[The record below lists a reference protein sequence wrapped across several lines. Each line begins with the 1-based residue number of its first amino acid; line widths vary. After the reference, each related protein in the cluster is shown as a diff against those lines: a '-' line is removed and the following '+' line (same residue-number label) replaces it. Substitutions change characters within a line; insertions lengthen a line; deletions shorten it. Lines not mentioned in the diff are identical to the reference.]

1 MIDRIV
7 FYSVVL
13 LLMVGLLAGCTMHV
27 PMKRIP
33 QDRAIISL
41 VNAEKTC
48 TVKTNP
54 DKWWRE

>member
-13 LLMVGLLAGCTMHV
+13 LLMVGLLAGCAMHV

-48 TVKTNP
+48 TANTNP
-54 DKWWRE
+54 AIWWR